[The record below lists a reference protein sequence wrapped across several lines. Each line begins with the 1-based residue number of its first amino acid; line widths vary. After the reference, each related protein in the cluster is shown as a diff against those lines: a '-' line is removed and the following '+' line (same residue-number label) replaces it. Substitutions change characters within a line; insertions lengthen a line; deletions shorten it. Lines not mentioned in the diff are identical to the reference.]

1 MLMLIIFNRRLYSS
15 VLVCLEEYNL
25 HICSVNQFKT
35 VLTNK
40 TKVTIHKNSNYNL
53 K

>member
-1 MLMLIIFNRRLYSS
+1 MKYSTD
-15 VLVCLEEYNL
+15 
-25 HICSVNQFKT
+25 ICSVNQFKT